1 MVSWRESNPVPHFG
15 GPIRC
20 FFLCLLCLA
29 SARLH
34 QTKQKSL
41 EYCSSKCACS
51 FYGADFRP
59 SKTSAAGNTDVFPRL
74 ITQRGRKS
82 ARKNRHGFN
91 SRQLIVSR
99 HKIPLRWAPLRYM
112 ETGVLRPIGTPV
124 PEHLNRI
131 MCKSILCSPQIPIWL

>member
-1 MVSWRESNPVPHFG
+1 MHLEPLLILATVQCVHTKLSWRESNPVPHFG

-91 SRQLIVSR
+91 SRQLKSVICSGC
-99 HKIPLRWAPLRYM
+99 
-112 ETGVLRPIGTPV
+112 TGR
-124 PEHLNRI
+124 
-131 MCKSILCSPQIPIWL
+131 MSITLSKKPCAHVGYGPG